1 MTDQKQR
8 ILIFTGDGKG
18 KTTAAIGM
26 AMRAAGHGLRVLV
39 VQFVKNDDTTGELAS
54 AGKFDSFKIVQGGM
68 GFVPP
73 DSSPEFQKHKDAA
86 RSAFQ
91 VVEKA
96 VTEGSVDV
104 LVMDEICFAVARK
117 LVDESAVIELLKR
130 TEGLRAVAMTG
141 RGATQGLIDAADTVT
156 EMKCIK
162 HGYESGRK
170 ALEGVEY

>member
-1 MTDQKQR
+1 MTETQRR

-54 AGKFDSFKIVQGGM
+54 ARKFDNFKISQGGL

-73 DSSPEFQKHKDAA
+73 ETSPEYQKHKDAA
-86 RSAFQ
+86 EAALKQ
-91 VVEKA
+91 VEEA
-96 VTEGSVDV
+96 VDGGAVDV

-117 LVDESAVIELLKR
+117 LVDEAAVLELLKK
-130 TEGLRAVAMTG
+130 TGALRAVAMTG
-141 RGATQGLIDAADTVT
+141 RGATQGLMDAADTVT
-156 EMKCIK
+156 EMKCLK
-162 HGYESGRK
+162 HGYETGHK